1 METANHPLAVDNFN
15 RGVCGEIAGVLKNYY
30 LCKKIPQIMKK
41 IPVLLFLLVCVAFS
55 CRNRTAQTEDASRG
69 YIVKVGDEAPDF
81 SIQYL
86 DGGTELLS
94 NHRGKVVMLQFT
106 ASWCSVC
113 RKEMPFIE
121 RDIWQKHKDN
131 LDFVLIGVD
140 YKEPA
145 DTTQKF
151 AENIRIT
158 YPLTLD
164 ETGEKFHLYAAQEA
178 GVTRNIIIDRNGKIA
193 FLTRLYDPE
202 EFIEMVRVIDELLA
216 KPADEISNENSQ

>member
-1 METANHPLAVDNFN
+1 
-15 RGVCGEIAGVLKNYY
+15 
-30 LCKKIPQIMKK
+30 
-41 IPVLLFLLVCVAFS
+41 VAFS
-55 CRNRTAQTEDASRG
+55 CRNHTAQIEGDSRG

-86 DGGTELLS
+86 DGSSEMLS
-94 NHRGKVVMLQFT
+94 NYRGKVVMLQFT

-121 RDIWQKHKDN
+121 RDIWQRHKNN
-131 LDFVLIGVD
+131 LDFVLIAVD

-151 AENIRIT
+151 AETMHIT

-164 ETGEKFHLYAAQEA
+164 ETGEKFHRYAAQEA
-178 GVTRNIIIDRNGKIA
+178 GVTRNIIIDRDGKIA
-193 FLTRLYDPE
+193 FLTRLFDPD
-202 EFIEMVRVIDELLA
+202 EFAEMVCVIDELLA
-216 KPADEISNENSQ
+216 KPVDESNQ